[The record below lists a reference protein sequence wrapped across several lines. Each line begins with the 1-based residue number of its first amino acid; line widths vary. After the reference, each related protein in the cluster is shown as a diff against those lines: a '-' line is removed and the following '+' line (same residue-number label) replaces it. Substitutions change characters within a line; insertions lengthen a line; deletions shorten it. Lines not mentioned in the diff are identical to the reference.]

1 MSIDDHVDN
10 ELEDRK
16 IFLQELIDNDD
27 LDGAAHW
34 ITKKVIAGGE
44 DGLTPEQKLVFK
56 RNVLGNF
63 VTEKCRN
70 GHGIPWPEKY
80 KALHNGGFCFHCYD
94 RMTRYRDQ
102 WGSGEPPRL
111 ASG

>member
-1 MSIDDHVDN
+1 MRVDDHIDDD
-10 ELEDRK
+10 LEDRK

-34 ITKKVIAGGE
+34 IAKKVIAEGE

-70 GHGIPWPEKY
+70 GHGTPWTEKY
-80 KALHNGGFCFHCYD
+80 KALHNEVRVAAD
-94 RMTRYRDQ
+94 TV
-102 WGSGEPPRL
+102 GEFRRL
-111 ASG
+111 